1 MVPGGVQML
10 RKLMKYEFRA
20 TSRTF
25 LPLYGAFLLAALL
38 LAVFDQ
44 MHQTWGNSLP
54 WLDAAA
60 LVTGIAYGI
69 LFIAVMV
76 MTAVVAF
83 QRFYRNLFTDE
94 GYLTHT
100 LPVKT
105 HTHVTAKLLVSV
117 VWCIASIA
125 VFFLSVLVLSIFN
138 LQPAAYGEIFADLV
152 KWIPE
157 SNWESWAFLLEIF
170 LLVLLYLVCGILFV
184 YMAIAAGN
192 IAGRHKVALGI
203 GVFIGTSVILQLV
216 YLLGITL
223 GVRSTFDLWKDIP
236 DYTFPSWPL
245 HGFLL
250 GNIVFFLFFSAVFYI
265 LTSWILK
272 RKLNLS

>member
-1 MVPGGVQML
+1 ML

-203 GVFIGTSVILQLV
+203 GVFIGAGIILQLV
-216 YLLGITL
+216 YLLGITV

-272 RKLNLS
+272 RKLNLA

>member
-1 MVPGGVQML
+1 ML
-10 RKLMKYEFRA
+10 SKLMKYEFHA
-20 TSRTF
+20 TRRTF

-44 MHQTWGNSLP
+44 MHQNWGNSLI

-60 LVTGIAYGI
+60 TITAFAYGI

-100 LPVKT
+100 LPVKP
-105 HTHVTAKLLVSV
+105 HTHVTAKLLVSA
-117 VWCIASIA
+117 VWCIISIA

-138 LQPAAYGEIFADLV
+138 LQPAAFGEMFADLV
-152 KWIPE
+152 KWIPK
-157 SNWESWAFLLEIF
+157 SNWESWVFLLEI
-170 LLVLLYLVCGILFV
+170 LVLGLLYLVCGILSV
-184 YMAIAAGN
+184 YLAIAIGN
-192 IAGRHKVALGI
+192 IVSRHKAALGI

-223 GVRSTFDLWKDIP
+223 GVRSTTDLWMDIP
-236 DYTFPSWPL
+236 DYTFPTWPL

-250 GNIVFFLFFSAVFYI
+250 GNIVFFLFFSVVFYI
-265 LTSWILK
+265 LISWILK
-272 RKLNLS
+272 RKLNLA